1 MTTESIT
8 APCKPQLKRPPFYKV
23 LIFDDD
29 ISSFQCVMSILI
41 NYFNKSEDAAYEL
54 AFKVHLEGSTAAG
67 IYPKDIA
74 ESKISLAN
82 AELKTNDFPLR
93 IESMKSI

>member
-1 MTTESIT
+1 MTTESMT
-8 APCKPQLKRPPFYKV
+8 APCKPKLKQPPLYKV
-23 LIFDDD
+23 IFFNDD
-29 ISSFQCVMSILI
+29 ISTFQCVMDILV

-54 AFKVHLEGSTAAG
+54 AFKVHIEGSATAG

-82 AELKTNDFPLR
+82 SELKSNGFPLH
-93 IESMKSI
+93 IELTKSI